1 MKIDRR
7 KFIQSSIAATMAST
21 VTPALA
27 NILAQQKLGIVV
39 HSYASRWRPKEE
51 SAKYPGFK
59 DAAALLEHCASIGAG
74 GIQVIVDG
82 WSTDFSKQVRT
93 QREKLGMYI
102 EGSIGL
108 PKTTDDVAQ
117 FEKNILSAKEAG
129 ATVVRTVCLNGR
141 RYESFKT
148 AEEFKVFTTAS
159 VKSIQLAEPVVRKHQ
174 VKLAVENHK
183 DWRAPELAAIM
194 KVINSEWVG
203 VTLDFGNSISLLE
216 DSMEV
221 VNHLLPYLFS
231 THVKDMG
238 LDEYKDGFMMSEVP
252 LGTGIIDLKKVF
264 DLCRAKNPN
273 VTFNLEMITRDPL
286 EIPCFRSD
294 YWATFSEVRG
304 SALASTIRLVREKKS
319 QQPLPRV
326 SQLSLDERLEV
337 EEKNINLSISYSD
350 QKLQPQ

>member
-1 MKIDRR
+1 
-7 KFIQSSIAATMAST
+7 MAST
-21 VTPALA
+21 VSPTLA

-39 HSYASRWRPKEE
+39 HSYASRWRPKEQ
-51 SAKYPGFK
+51 STKYPGFM
-59 DAAALLEHCASIGAG
+59 DAAALLEHSASIGAG
-74 GIQVIVDG
+74 GIQVVVDG
-82 WSTDFSKQVRT
+82 WSEDFSKQIRA

-108 PKTTDDVAQ
+108 PKTSDEVGQ
-117 FEKNILSAKEAG
+117 FEKNILAAKEAG

-141 RYESFKT
+141 RYEAFKT
-148 AEEFKVFTTAS
+148 AEEFKTFTTAS
-159 VKSIQLAEPVVRKHQ
+159 VKSLQLAEPVVRKHQ

-183 DWRAPELAAIM
+183 DWRSTELAAIM

-203 VTLDFGNSISLLE
+203 VTLDFGNSLALLE
-216 DSMEV
+216 EPMDV
-221 VNHLLPYLFS
+221 VTHLLPYLFS

-238 LDEYKDGFMMSEVP
+238 LEEHKDGFLMSEVP

-264 DLCRAKNPN
+264 DLCRVKNPT

-286 EIPCFRSD
+286 EIPCLRSD
-294 YWATFSEVRG
+294 YWATFSEIRG

-319 QQPLPRV
+319 SQPLPRV
-326 SQLSLDERLEV
+326 SQLSLDERLEA
-337 EEKNINLSISYSD
+337 EEKNITQSISYSD